1 MNLFPKVVCPK
12 DPVNKIP
19 SRWNRGA
26 MFRTRLLFSLIILQ
40 SIVLGGN
47 VQISTSL
54 VYPRIDIQTEDQ
66 IVSRA
71 RFVFN
76 NDLGKIGDIRVDLDY
91 GSTTISQQDMLRMYI
106 FRIGMKVGSNHRV
119 EVGRLSEWNPLY
131 ITRVDGIRAQLKLKS
146 FGTVTYLGGV
156 ISSNSF
162 SSNDYSV
169 EDNAHYLEW
178 KTNIGSNR
186 YSLNGWV
193 LNDGESAQLFSGV
206 SFYQK
211 LPSRIKLTGYLSWD
225 FHRAEA
231 QKVRV
236 RFFRTFRVNH
246 TLFAQYRY
254 RSLSVLKPYPWV
266 HKNVT
271 ARPAVSFG
279 VTSRISPTILWT
291 NTFLTR
297 ATDRETGTYFK
308 SKIQW
313 SMISVSFVM
322 ENQNLAESTGGTFS
336 VTHDFSNSLSAG
348 GSISYR
354 AYTFNNDY
362 DTLDATGF
370 YGWVNFQPNSNIQI
384 KFTGQF
390 YRNRFFNQDGRA
402 GLSLSYAI

>member
-1 MNLFPKVVCPK
+1 
-12 DPVNKIP
+12 
-19 SRWNRGA
+19 
-26 MFRTRLLFSLIILQ
+26 MFRTRSLFALISLQ

-76 NDLGKIGDIRVDLDY
+76 NDLGKIGDVRLDFEY
-91 GSTTISQQDMLRMYI
+91 GSPAISQRDRLRIYVLR
-106 FRIGMKVGSNHRV
+106 FRMKVGFNHRV
-119 EVGRLSEWNPLY
+119 EAGRLTEWNPLY
-131 ITRVDGIRAQLKLKS
+131 IARVDGVRASLKLKS
-146 FGTVTYLGGV
+146 LGTVTYLGGV
-156 ISSNSF
+156 ISSNDF
-162 SSNDYSV
+162 SSESYSI
-169 EDNAHYLEW
+169 DNNAHYLEW
-178 KTNIGSNR
+178 KTNIRSNR
-186 YSLNGWV
+186 YSLNGWI
-193 LNDGESAQLFSGV
+193 LNDGESSKLFSGV

-211 LPSRIKLTGYLSWD
+211 LPLRIKLTGYLSWD
-225 FHRAEA
+225 FHRAET

-236 RFFRTFRVNH
+236 RFFRTFRVSH
-246 TLFAQYRY
+246 TLFAEYRY

-266 HKNVT
+266 RKNIT
-271 ARPAVSFG
+271 TRPAVSFG

-297 ATDRETGTYFK
+297 VTDREAGTYFK

-313 SMISVSFVM
+313 SMISVSFVT

-354 AYTFNNDY
+354 AYTFNNNY
-362 DTLDATGF
+362 DTLDASGL
-370 YGWVNFQPNSNIQI
+370 YGWVNFQPNSHIKI